1 MVNDDSPVVREK
13 IAEALELLIKQLPN
27 NSKQQNFD
35 IVITLLNDKKLVHR
49 EMAAQLTIRFV
60 NACSADFITPKIS
73 NLLKLLLKSITF
85 DDDEPGKFVR
95 LKRAKFDDEN
105 GDDQV
110 IDARDEQTIEDHH
123 LFQTLNTIYK
133 IMEYENVM
141 KNAENQSAINEIGFR
156 AHQLISHDHMWVR
169 LKSLKIVNLILKNI
183 ECEKILEVLKCEEST
198 SDEVEFLHSKT
209 QFQSM
214 AFDMVVQL
222 KPDVE
227 LDLLDAII
235 EDLLEI
241 AKILKNVPI
250 TGAVNDKKDFNLLWL
265 IRRLRYAIHAEIAT
279 TPSSITLRKSIFN
292 FFNSLLNFID
302 RKLVMKL
309 ASSMLTP
316 MLREMVEG
324 EHVIDELKQVAMLV
338 GNRIKTIIGLQEY
351 DKIRLELQSKML
363 RKRVDR
369 RKALAQEKINNPIKA
384 ATRNIMKQLKKQDNK
399 KRKRKE
405 LQDGIIL
412 PRKKRKIFGNA
423 MNDTYE

>member
-1 MVNDDSPVVREK
+1 M
-13 IAEALELLIKQLPN
+13 LIKQLPN

-35 IVITLLNDKKLVHR
+35 IVTTLLSDKKLVHR
-49 EMAAQLTIRFV
+49 EMAAQLTIRFI
-60 NACSADFITPKIS
+60 NACSSDFMAPKIPKLL
-73 NLLKLLLKSITF
+73 NLLIKSITS
-85 DDDEPGKFVR
+85 DDDEPGKFVK
-95 LKRAKFDDEN
+95 LKRAKLDENNEDDE
-105 GDDQV
+105 V
-110 IDARDEQTIEDHH
+110 IDARDQQTIEDHH
-123 LFQTLNTIYK
+123 LFQTLNAIYK

-141 KNAENQSAINEIGFR
+141 KNSENQSAISEIGFR
-156 AHQLISHDHMWVR
+156 AHNFISHDHMWVR
-169 LKSLKIVNLILKNI
+169 LKALKIINLILKNLN
-183 ECEKILEVLKCEEST
+183 CEKILEVLKCEET
-198 SDEVEFLHSKT
+198 TTDGKEFLHSKV

-227 LDLLDAII
+227 QELLDAII

-279 TPSSITLRKSIFN
+279 APSSITLRKSIFN
-292 FFNSLLNFID
+292 FFNSLLDIID
-302 RKLVMKL
+302 RRLIMKL
-309 ASSMLTP
+309 ASSILTP

-324 EHVIDELKQVAMLV
+324 EHVIEELKQVAMQV

-384 ATRNIMKQLKKQDNK
+384 ATRNIRKQLKKNDNK
-399 KRKRKE
+399 KRKRQE

-412 PRKKRKIFGNA
+412 PHKKRRIFGNT

>member
-1 MVNDDSPVVREK
+1 M
-13 IAEALELLIKQLPN
+13 PN

-35 IVITLLNDKKLVHR
+35 IVITLLGDRKLVHR
-49 EMAAQLTIRFV
+49 EMGAQLTIRFI
-60 NACSADFITPKIS
+60 NACCSDFMAPKIPTLL
-73 NLLKLLLKSITF
+73 NLLVKSMTF

-95 LKRAKFDDEN
+95 LKRAKYEEDDEE
-105 GDDQV
+105 V
-110 IDARDEQTIEDHH
+110 IDARDQQTIEDHH
-123 LFQTLNTIYK
+123 LFQTLNAIYE
-133 IMEYENVM
+133 IMEYGNVM
-141 KNAENQSAINEIGFR
+141 KNTENQSTISEIGFR
-156 AHQLISHDHMWVR
+156 AHSFISHDHMWVR
-169 LKSLKIVNLILKNI
+169 LKALKIVNLILKNLD
-183 ECEKILEVLKCEEST
+183 CQKILDVLNSEEEVKY
-198 SDEVEFLHSKT
+198 DKIEFLHSKA

-227 LDLLDAII
+227 QELLAAII

-241 AKILKNVPI
+241 AKILKNIPI

-279 TPSSITLRKSIFN
+279 APSSIILRKAIFN
-292 FFNSLLNFID
+292 FFNSLLDIID
-302 RKLVMKL
+302 RRLIMKL

-324 EHVIDELKQVAMLV
+324 EHVIEELKQVAMQV

-384 ATRNIMKQLKKQDNK
+384 ATRNIRKQLKKQDNK
-399 KRKRKE
+399 KRKRKD

-412 PRKKRKIFGNA
+412 PRKKRKIFGNT